1 MLISTQT
8 EAFAVKFGD
17 HDAVK
22 LLAGIGYDALD
33 YSMFNILD
41 PKNPISRHD
50 YREYAESLRKTADG
64 YNIAFNQSHAP
75 FPSYVQYPNEK
86 QIAAGYNEIIV
97 PAIVRAMEVTAVLG
111 GRMIIV
117 HPVSLLNESYQS
129 QKEFNMNFYNN
140 LLPYCK
146 KFNIKIALENMW
158 GWDDKA
164 KKVTPAACS
173 SAHEFIDYLDS
184 LNKNGGDWFCACLDI
199 GHGDMQ
205 GTGAGSAV
213 GLINALGHKR
223 LKSLHVH
230 DNDTISDLHTLP
242 FTQKLKWDEII
253 TALKNINYD
262 GDFTFEADNFIMRF
276 PQELYM
282 SASKLMLDTGRY
294 FTNKLL

>member
-8 EAFAVKFGD
+8 EAFAAKFGD

-22 LLAGIGYDALD
+22 LLAEIGFDALD

-41 PKNPISRHD
+41 MNNPISRDD
-50 YREYAESLRKTADG
+50 YREYAESLRKTADD
-64 YNIAFNQSHAP
+64 YNIVFNQSHAP
-75 FPSYVQYPNEK
+75 FPSYVQYPNK
-86 QIAAGYNEIIV
+86 TQIEIGYNEIIV
-97 PAIVRAMEVTAVLG
+97 PVIVRAMEVTSVLG
-111 GRMIIV
+111 GGIIIV
-117 HPVSLLNESYQS
+117 HPISLPNQNYLT

-146 KFNIKIALENMW
+146 KFNVKIALENMW
-158 GWDDKA
+158 GWDETA

-173 SAHEFIDYLDS
+173 SAHEFNDYLDS
-184 LNKNGGDWFCACLDI
+184 LDRDWFCACLDI

-205 GTGAGSAV
+205 GSGSGSAV
-213 GLINALGHKR
+213 ELINSLGHDR
-223 LKSLHVH
+223 LKALHVH
-230 DNDTISDLHTLP
+230 DNDTAGDLHTLP

-253 TALKNINYD
+253 KALKNINYN
-262 GDFTFEADNFIMRF
+262 GDFTFEADNFIKPF

-294 FTNKLL
+294 FTRKYEL